1 MDDIIF
7 NLSIFSLFLC
17 LAIIGLILLLSIG
30 LGRKKLLIL
39 WFFFIIALSGFAY
52 FAEPSPSDDLYRY
65 YLNINRLGEMK
76 KCQFVESPLILQKW
90 FFLIAQTN
98 NNGWLPAT
106 AVLFL

>member
-39 WFFFIIALSGFAY
+39 WFFS
-52 FAEPSPSDDLYRY
+52 
-65 YLNINRLGEMK
+65 
-76 KCQFVESPLILQKW
+76 
-90 FFLIAQTN
+90 
-98 NNGWLPAT
+98 
-106 AVLFL
+106 